1 MDNDHHLKVKV
12 GPHEFEATGSEE
24 AVQAQFTAWKELIA
38 LAPFVSPPQPQI
50 TPPQNDSLPPGGQP
64 KPDMTSI
71 DSQLSRIMGAN
82 NRVVSLTVPPE
93 DVEDAI
99 LLIIYGQRVLR
110 SNDSVTGGEV
120 MEGISATGGFAVSR
134 VDRLLE
140 NVGRNGHIIVIGERR
155 SKRYRLTNTGLTRA
169 REIASSLLDIL
180 A

>member
-1 MDNDHHLKVKV
+1 MPDEHHLKIKF
-12 GPHEFEATGSEE
+12 GPYEFESRGPSDV
-24 AVQAQFTAWKELIA
+24 VQAQFTAWKEMIA
-38 LAPFVSPPQPQI
+38 TAPSLPPPQPQKQSQDEGLLSAP
-50 TPPQNDSLPPGGQP
+50 TPPKSDLSG
-64 KPDMTSI
+64 I
-71 DSQLSRIMGAN
+71 DSQLSRIMGVN

-93 DVEDAI
+93 DVEEAV

-120 MEGISATGGFAVSR
+120 MEGVSATGGFAVSR

-140 NVGRNGHIIVIGERR
+140 NIGRNGHIIVIGERR

-169 REIASSLLDIL
+169 REIAAGLVEIL